1 MSGVDFG
8 NSKFGFL
15 MIPGTLWG
23 GGPNALEEG
32 DAHVSFLFLPMRK
45 AANVRDGWIKYEEQM
60 MPRGKYK
67 EKGGIT

>member
-15 MIPGTLWG
+15 MIPCTLWG
-23 GGPNALEEG
+23 GGPNALEDG
-32 DAHVSFLFLPMRK
+32 DAHLSFLFLPMRK
-45 AANVRDGWIKYEEQM
+45 AVNVRDGWIKYEEQM
-60 MPRGKYK
+60 MLRGKYK